1 MPRCPRSM
9 QALSLDRKYAHLLL
23 TVAHRAIAT
32 ARGTRPYFRHVT
44 LSVRPRLTA
53 SNPSPAKRERK
64 LGSSPGPVVI
74 QRRAEAARH
83 ARASA
88 TLLRVG
94 VLLVADVLALSIGLA
109 IVDVVVSTTGASPR
123 FTAFFAQLLPQD
135 NVASLEVLCAVAL
148 GLALLR
154 NYGPG
159 PQRQNAGRLFAGLS
173 LGLTFVVWSSFWDG
187 ISPLGALG
195 FFVAVVF
202 LGTLLVAD
210 RAAVDYFVN
219 AVRPRAGINSRAI
232 VVGSRECATEVM
244 ARDHVGRSSRFLVVG
259 FVGPDGGTTPQS
271 LGGIDDLV
279 WILER
284 YAIDTV
290 MIADGL
296 DAESLLAVLEVCDRT
311 GCTALSVSPHFPV
324 GGFIPRVVSR
334 GATPYVELI
343 RPSLRAPQLAIKRAF
358 DIVFAT
364 ILLIIL
370 SPLLMLVAIAVR
382 VSSPGRVIFAQ
393 SRVGYAGRIFTM
405 YKFRTM
411 VEDAEKARDS
421 LRAESLYE
429 DARVFKIRNDP
440 RVTPLGR
447 ILRRTSMDE
456 LPQLW
461 NVLRGEMSLV
471 GPRPPLAN
479 EVAEYEEE
487 HYTRFD
493 MKPGI
498 TGPWQV
504 AGRNEVTRFEEIL
517 ALDAAYLTDWTIAK
531 DFMILLR
538 TIPAVLTMRG
548 AM

>member
-1 MPRCPRSM
+1 MSM
-9 QALSLDRKYAHLLL
+9 QAISRGSAYAHLLL
-23 TVAHRAIAT
+23 PVARRPLATVPGPEAYYRVVTPSMRARLGAKAPSVVTREHR
-32 ARGTRPYFRHVT
+32 F
-44 LSVRPRLTA
+44 
-53 SNPSPAKRERK
+53 
-64 LGSSPGPVVI
+64 GSSPGPVVI

-109 IVDVVVSTTGASPR
+109 IVDLVVSATGASPR
-123 FTAFFAQLLPQD
+123 FTTFFAQLLPQK
-135 NVASLEVLCAVAL
+135 NVASIEVLCAVVL
-148 GLALLR
+148 GLSLLR
-154 NYGPG
+154 NYGAG
-159 PQRQNAGRLFAGLS
+159 PHRQNAGRLFAGLS
-173 LGLTFVVWSSFWDG
+173 LGLTFVVWSRFWDG
-187 ISPLGALG
+187 ISPLGILG
-195 FFVAVVF
+195 FVAAVMF

-219 AVRPRAGINSRAI
+219 AVRQTPGITSRAV
-232 VVGSRECATEVM
+232 VVGSRERAVEVL
-244 ARDHVGRSSRFLVVG
+244 ARDYPGHPSRLLVVG
-259 FVGPDGGTTPQS
+259 FVGPDGGMPDS

-290 MIADGL
+290 MITEGL
-296 DAESLLAVLEVCDRT
+296 DSESLLAVLEICDRT

-324 GGFIPRVVSR
+324 GGFVPRVVSR
-334 GATPYVELI
+334 GPTPYVELI

-358 DIVFAT
+358 DIIFAS
-364 ILLIIL
+364 LLLVVL
-370 SPLLMLVAIAVR
+370 SPLLALVAIAVR
-382 VSSPGRVIFAQ
+382 LSSKGGVIFAHD
-393 SRVGYAGRIFTM
+393 RVGYAGRVFTM

-411 VEDAEKARDS
+411 VEDAERARDS
-421 LRAESLYE
+421 LRSDSLYE
-429 DARVFKIRNDP
+429 DARVFKLRNDP
-440 RVTPLGR
+440 RVTRLGKV
-447 ILRRTSMDE
+447 LRRTSIDE

-471 GPRPPLAN
+471 GPRPPLAK